1 VSGKSHPQPIS
12 VTIPAIPSSIGPLR
26 RQAGSFASASG
37 ACREHVADISLA
49 VSEAV
54 TNVVKYAY
62 GPDGK
67 GVVELSAEVAEDGA
81 LEIGIG
87 DQGRWHEGESSGLGF
102 GLPLIARLSD
112 GVRIS
117 QDNSGT
123 VVQMRF
129 ALS

>member
-1 VSGKSHPQPIS
+1 VWC
-12 VTIPAIPSSIGPLR
+12 L
-26 RQAGSFASASG
+26 
-37 ACREHVADISLA
+37 CRGRVADITLA

-62 GPDGK
+62 GSDGK
-67 GVVELSAEVAEDGA
+67 GVVELSAAVAEDGA

-87 DQGRWHEGESSGLGF
+87 DKGRWHEGESSGLGF

-117 QDNSGT
+117 RDGNGT

-129 ALS
+129 ALG